1 MFKCVVSISAG
12 ASNTGNTT
20 LCFYYCLSKEILPM
34 PKIRRYDLIRVCISP
49 NEQAWLVL
57 IQMEFF
63 LFFMD
68 SFLVSMFIHPR
79 RGKGCLGL
87 ILYFHHIHSSA
98 VTVPVLN
105 IGLLNV
111 WVLQD
116 LFSVK
121 TKMKRK
127 KWSFAFW
134 GRIGESRHIIQSVK
148 SKKWTSVSLPTI
160 FQTILTLLCS
170 MPLHARN
177 TTIRSRKGKRTQYF

>member
-20 LCFYYCLSKEILPM
+20 LCFYCCLSKKILPM

-116 LFSVK
+116 LQLQQYHNNFRKCVIFQW
-121 TKMKRK
+121 KRK
-127 KWSFAFW
+127 WKEKSGHLLSGA
-134 GRIGESRHIIQSVK
+134 ESANHVTLFSLWRAK
-148 SKKWTSVSLPTI
+148 SELP
-160 FQTILTLLCS
+160 FLYPPFFKL
-170 MPLHARN
+170 
-177 TTIRSRKGKRTQYF
+177 F